1 MCLIFGNNE
10 LFRSNRSFAFF
21 GAQLRL
27 RTFIL
32 RDISPTH
39 ERQRKAM
46 KFKRMTAALTLLC
59 AASILSLTACSK
71 AKTESGSING
81 NSNSSSFTAS
91 GSGES
96 GGSAA
101 EFAERTSM
109 FEFLPPILKPNSE
122 DEFICEEDG
131 VGVKITGTTAQGKAL
146 WIPDKLYGKPVLG
159 VNLPKAEFEEVIM
172 PDTVQIFSLNFAKLK
187 YMNIPRNIQYDRST
201 DGYDM
206 PAMTEIVL
214 EAVYFDD
221 GISEIKAMTV
231 GESLK
236 RVSLPDS
243 LTTLG
248 AGAFATC
255 SGLTGLVIPD
265 GVKKID
271 PTAFEDCKNIRI
283 KYRDDIYTYDDRLN
297 LSLECTCDEN
307 GISHTVFSQDSR
319 FGTYEEKTYND
330 SITYCSRKAEKIT
343 IPANISEIGHTVS
356 SPENVFYYCD
366 KLQSI
371 EVDPANKNFY
381 AKDGVLFQ
389 KGDKY
394 DTLLAYP
401 NAKPDKSYTVP
412 DNVGIS
418 HSIGG
423 ITPFSNCLYLQNL
436 EVSSGNE
443 RYRSK
448 DGVLYGK
455 DETSDGK
462 KYLQAFP
469 GGRTEY
475 ELPDS
480 VLGSDILAGARS
492 LKNITVSETNE
503 LFSSKG
509 GVLYMKTSGAIIVYP
524 RGKTDAEFTL
534 PDDSNYENLSESRIF
549 VNPYLKAIIYKGKS
563 YAPGESGKLIDDIK
577 YGESGVQINSD
588 GTVTGISDYAE
599 EIVIPDN
606 VTGIDDDVFSNRE
619 KLKSIKYKNKTYTRD
634 NLNDLYAAV
643 RGEEGL
649 TITSDGKLT
658 KVSPDLTEVKI
669 PDRVTEIARD
679 KYNAP
684 IAFKECGKLKK
695 VTFGKGVTCIS
706 GDYTISPYIF
716 INIFGGS
723 YNSDCNSVEEMIIS
737 EGVTEVGDSA
747 FAELTKLKTVV
758 FPNSLKYIGVG
769 AFLNCTSLKEI
780 AIPDSVTSIAAPT
793 YGRYTFPGAFD
804 SCTNIK
810 ATYKGKTYDYAHID
824 DLYKAINGNENS
836 SAVTGGEGLTIE
848 NGVVVD
854 ADEGISRAVIPQG
867 VKQIG
872 ADAFSDCTQLTEVLI
887 PDTVTFIGA
896 YAFNNCTSLREL
908 TLPDSVT
915 ECQIVKGGVR
925 EPHPFYNC
933 SDLKITYKGKTYT
946 NTDEL
951 YAAVNGS

>member
-1 MCLIFGNNE
+1 
-10 LFRSNRSFAFF
+10 
-21 GAQLRL
+21 
-27 RTFIL
+27 
-32 RDISPTH
+32 
-39 ERQRKAM
+39 M
-46 KFKRMTAALTLLC
+46 KFKRMAAALTLLC
-59 AASILSLTACSK
+59 AAGTLSLTACSK

-81 NSNSSSFTAS
+81 NSNGSSLTAS

-96 GGSAA
+96 GEGDV

-122 DEFICEEDG
+122 DEFICEEEG

-221 GISEIKAMTV
+221 GISEIMAMMV

-236 RVSLPDS
+236 RVSLPNS

-248 AGAFATC
+248 ANAFATC

-271 PTAFEDCKNIRI
+271 PTAFKDCKNIRI

-330 SITYCSRKAEKIT
+330 SITYCSRNAEKIT
-343 IPANISEIGHTVS
+343 IPANISKIVRTVS
-356 SPENVFYYCD
+356 SPENVFYCCD

-371 EVDPANKNFY
+371 EVDPSNKYFY
-381 AKDGVLFQ
+381 AEDGVLFQ
-389 KGDKY
+389 KLDSFGKEDIC
-394 DTLLAYP
+394 LLAYP
-401 NAKPDKSYTVP
+401 NAKLDKSYTVP
-412 DNVGIS
+412 DNVDIRHFS
-418 HSIGG
+418 GG

-443 RYRSK
+443 LYRSE
-448 DGVLYGK
+448 DGVLYYK
-455 DETSDGK
+455 KETSDGK
-462 KYLQAFP
+462 RSVWAFP

-475 ELPDS
+475 ELPDN
-480 VLGSDILAGARS
+480 VVGYDILTNARG
-492 LKNITVSETNE
+492 LKSITVSETNE
-503 LFSSKG
+503 LFYSKD
-509 GVLYMKTSGAIIVYP
+509 GVLYIKTSGALFLYP
-524 RGKTDAEFTL
+524 RGKTDAEFTF
-534 PDDSNYENLSESRIF
+534 PDVPNYDPRFLSTTGIF
-549 VNPYLKAIIYKGKS
+549 FNPYLKAIIYKGKS

-649 TITSDGKLT
+649 TISNSGILT
-658 KVSPDLTEVKI
+658 KVSPDLTELKI

-684 IAFKECGKLKK
+684 IAFKECDKLKK
-695 VTFGKGVTCIS
+695 VTFGKGITSIK
-706 GDYTISPYIF
+706 GDYTIMPYIF
-716 INIFGGS
+716 SSIFGDQNYEGS
-723 YNSDCNSVEEMIIS
+723 CTGVEEVIIS
-737 EGVTEVGDSA
+737 EGVTEIGDSA
-747 FAELTKLKTVV
+747 FAELPNLKTVTL
-758 FPNSLKYIGVG
+758 PNGLKSIGLG
-769 AFLNCTSLKEI
+769 AFLNCASLKDI
-780 AIPDSVTSIAAPT
+780 TIPDSVISITVNSETRMEGGFRDGITLT
-793 YGRYTFPGAFD
+793 YPGAFYG
-804 SCTNIK
+804 CTNIK

-872 ADAFSDCTQLTEVLI
+872 AEAFSDCTQLTEVLI
-887 PDTVTFIGA
+887 PDTVTFIGV
-896 YAFNNCTSLREL
+896 YAFNNCTSLREI

-915 ECQIVKGGVR
+915 ECQIVKGGAR

>member
-1 MCLIFGNNE
+1 MH
-10 LFRSNRSFAFF
+10 FF
-21 GAQLRL
+21 GAWLWL
-27 RTFIL
+27 RTFYFKEYFP
-32 RDISPTH
+32 RH
-39 ERQRKAM
+39 ERQRKTM

-71 AKTESGSING
+71 AKTESGSINV
-81 NSNSSSFTAS
+81 NSNGSSLTAS

-96 GGSAA
+96 GEGDV

-122 DEFICEEDG
+122 DEFICEEEG

-206 PAMTEIVL
+206 PAFSEMVL

-221 GISEIKAMTV
+221 GISEIMAMTV

-283 KYRDDIYTYDDRLN
+283 KYCDDIYTYDDRLN

-319 FGTYEEKTYND
+319 FGTYEEKTRD
-330 SITYCSRKAEKIT
+330 DLIAYCSRKVEKLT
-343 IPANISEIGHTVS
+343 IPANISHIN
-356 SPENVFYYCD
+356 PVFDYCD

-371 EVDPANKNFY
+371 EVDPANTHFY

-389 KGDKY
+389 KLDSRGKEDN
-394 DTLLAYP
+394 TLLAYP

-412 DNVGIS
+412 DNVDIRHFS
-418 HSIGG
+418 GG

-443 RYRSK
+443 IYCSE
-448 DGVLYGK
+448 DGVLYYK
-455 DETSDGK
+455 KETNDGK
-462 KYLQAFP
+462 RSVWAFP

-475 ELPDS
+475 ELPDN
-480 VLGSDILAGARS
+480 VVGYDILTNARG
-492 LKNITVSETNE
+492 LKSITVSETNE
-503 LFSSKG
+503 LFYSKD
-509 GVLYMKTSGAIIVYP
+509 GVLYIKTSGVLFLYP

-534 PDDSNYENLSESRIF
+534 PDDSEVKILSRSGIF

-563 YAPGESGKLIDDIK
+563 YAPGESGKLFDAIAH
-577 YGESGVQINSD
+577 GESGVRINSD

>member
-1 MCLIFGNNE
+1 
-10 LFRSNRSFAFF
+10 
-21 GAQLRL
+21 
-27 RTFIL
+27 
-32 RDISPTH
+32 
-39 ERQRKAM
+39 M

-81 NSNSSSFTAS
+81 NSNGSSLTAS

-96 GGSAA
+96 GEGDV

-206 PAMTEIVL
+206 PAMNEIVL

-221 GISEIKAMTV
+221 GISEIMAMTV

-236 RVSLPDS
+236 RVSLPNS

-248 AGAFATC
+248 ANAFATC
-255 SGLTGLVIPD
+255 SRLTELVIPD

-271 PTAFEDCKNIRI
+271 PTAFEGCENIRI
-283 KYRDDIYTYDDRLN
+283 KYCDDIYTYDDRLN

-307 GISHTVFSQDSR
+307 GISHTVFFQDSR

-343 IPANISEIGHTVS
+343 IPSNISEIVRTVS
-356 SPENVFYYCD
+356 SPENVFYCCD

-371 EVDPANKNFY
+371 EVDPANTKFY
-381 AKDGVLFQ
+381 AKNGVLFQ

-412 DNVGIS
+412 DNVDIRHFS
-418 HSIGG
+418 GG

-443 RYRSK
+443 IYCSE
-448 DGVLYGK
+448 DGVLYNK
-455 DETSDGK
+455 NETSDGK
-462 KYLQAFP
+462 RYLQAFP

-475 ELPDS
+475 ELPDN
-480 VLGSDILAGARS
+480 VLGYGILAGVRG
-492 LKNITVSETNE
+492 LKNIIVSEANK
-503 LFSSKG
+503 LLSSKD
-509 GVLYMKTSGAIIVYP
+509 GVLYIKTSIIVYP

-534 PDDSNYENLSESRIF
+534 TDDLNCDVRTLSESGIF

-563 YAPGESGKLIDDIK
+563 YAPGERYKLFDAIA
-577 YGESGVQINSD
+577 YGESGVRINSD

-606 VTGIDDDVFSNRE
+606 VTGIDDDVLSNRE

-634 NLNDLYAAV
+634 NLKDLYAAV

-669 PDRVTEIARD
+669 PDRITEIARD

-684 IAFKECGKLKK
+684 IAFKECDKLKK

-723 YNSDCNSVEEMIIS
+723 YNSDCNSVEEVIIS

-758 FPNSLKYIGVG
+758 LPNSLNSIGVG

-793 YGRYTFPGAFD
+793 YGKYTFPGAFD

-810 ATYKGKTYDYAHID
+810 VTYKGKTYDYAHID

-836 SAVTGGEGLTIE
+836 SAVTGGEGMTIE
-848 NGVVVD
+848 DNTVVSANKD
-854 ADEGISRAVIPQG
+854 ITRAVIPQG

-887 PDTVTFIGA
+887 PDTVTFIGV
-896 YAFNNCTSLREL
+896 YAFNNCTSLREIA
-908 TLPDSVT
+908 LPDSVT
-915 ECQIVKGGVR
+915 ECQIVKGGAR